1 MEDNRWV
8 PSDGCGCEGWGGDAN
23 MTKGRALLGGL
34 ALLVLLAFAAGCGL
48 VSDQAKQ
55 EAKKKLEAKGQQAR
69 QEATTRVEVKK
80 QEVEAGQED
89 LKKQVD
95 DLKMKVEA
103 GQEDLKKEVDDL
115 QMKLDDVQKKLDE
128 VLKKLE
134 AQEQPDQEEEE
145 K

>member
-23 MTKGRALLGGL
+23 LTKGRALLGGL

-89 LKKQVD
+89 LKKKVD
-95 DLKMKVEA
+95 DLKMKLE
-103 GQEDLKKEVDDL
+103 
-115 QMKLDDVQKKLDE
+115 DVQKKLDE

-134 AQEQPDQEEEE
+134 AQEQPDQEEE